1 MSSGRKA
8 PGEKV
13 TRRTLIAATAATAV
27 LGAGAPALAQ
37 RPPPPPRV
45 KGPLVWLDMDQQDLD
60 DAYDQLV
67 YAPNRDHILKR
78 CVRNSELARE
88 RLGAPKRF
96 AYGPTAIEAL
106 DVFTTRVA
114 NAPVSVYVHGGAWR
128 TGLALNYAYAA
139 EMFVNAGAHHVVLDF
154 NNVLETGGDLMVM
167 AEQVRRAVAW
177 VYRNAKS
184 FGGDPERLHV
194 CGHSSGGHLTGVLL
208 TTDWQK
214 DFGLPPSLI
223 KGGVCGSGMFDLKPV
238 RLSKRSSYVKFT
250 DEIEEKLSSQ
260 RHIDRLVEPVAVV
273 YGTLETPEFQR
284 QSRDFA
290 AAVAAA
296 GKPVT
301 LAVME
306 GYNHFEV
313 MEQLGNPY
321 SLFGRA
327 VLAQMGLS
335 PVP

>member
-1 MSSGRKA
+1 MSSRRNA
-8 PGEKV
+8 PGDKV
-13 TRRTLIAATAATAV
+13 TRRTLVAASAIV

-37 RPPPPPRV
+37 RPPQPPRV

-67 YAPNRDHILKR
+67 YAANRDHILKR
-78 CVRNSELARE
+78 CARNSELARE
-88 RLGAPKRF
+88 RLGPPKRF
-96 AYGPTAIEAL
+96 AYGASPIEAL
-106 DVFTTRVA
+106 DVFTTKA
-114 NAPVSVYVHGGAWR
+114 PNAPVSVFVHGGAWR
-128 TGLALNYAYAA
+128 TGLAMNYAYAA
-139 EMFVNAGAHHVVLDF
+139 EMFVDAGAHHVVIDF

-184 FGGDPERLHV
+184 FGGDSERLYV
-194 CGHSSGGHLTGVLL
+194 CGHSSGGHFTGVLL

-214 DFGLPPSLI
+214 DFGLPPTLI

-250 DEIEEKLSSQ
+250 DEIEDKLSPQ
-260 RHIDRLVEPVAVV
+260 RHLDQLVASVAVV

-290 AAVAAA
+290 AAVEAA

-306 GYNHFEV
+306 SYNHFEV

-327 VLAQMGLS
+327 ALAQMRLAAR
-335 PVP
+335 

>member
-1 MSSGRKA
+1 MPSRRNGL
-8 PGEKV
+8 
-13 TRRTLIAATAATAV
+13 TRRALVAATV
-27 LGAGAPALAQ
+27 LGAGGSALAQ
-37 RPPPPPRV
+37 RPPQPPRV

-67 YAPNRDHILKR
+67 YAPNRDYILKR
-78 CVRNSELARE
+78 CARNSELARE
-88 RLGAPKRF
+88 RLGAPQRF
-96 AYGPTAIEAL
+96 AYGAAPMEAL
-106 DVFTTRVA
+106 DVFTAKVP
-114 NAPVSVYVHGGAWR
+114 NAPVSVFVHGGAWR
-128 TGLALNYAYAA
+128 AGLALNYAYAA

-154 NNVLETGGDLMVM
+154 NNVLETDGDLMVM

-177 VYRNAKS
+177 VYRNAES
-184 FGGDPERLHV
+184 FGGDPERLYV
-194 CGHSSGGHLTGVLL
+194 CGHSSGGHLAGVLL
-208 TTDWQK
+208 TTDWAK
-214 DFGLPPSLI
+214 DFGLPPTVI
-223 KGGVCGSGMFDLKPV
+223 KGGVCGSGMYDLKPA

-250 DEIEEKLSSQ
+250 DAIEDKLSPQ
-260 RHIDRLVEPVAVV
+260 RHLELLAAPVALV

-290 AAVAAA
+290 AAVKAT

-306 GYNHFEV
+306 SYNHFEV

-327 VLAQMGLS
+327 VLEQMQLA
-335 PVP
+335 PR